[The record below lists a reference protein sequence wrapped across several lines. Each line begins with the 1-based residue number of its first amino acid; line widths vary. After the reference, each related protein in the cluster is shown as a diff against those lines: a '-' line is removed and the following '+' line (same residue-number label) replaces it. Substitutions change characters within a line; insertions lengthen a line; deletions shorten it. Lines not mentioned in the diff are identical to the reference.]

1 MDSLKNKHSTAL
13 ISTVYM
19 CCGLVTY
26 VYNLHLTKMHKLR
39 CWKKCLILYPG
50 LILHDLK
57 SHGCKYVHNV
67 DNVKLLVYSLNTIK
81 FMLQANVSV

>member
-1 MDSLKNKHSTAL
+1 MLEK
-13 ISTVYM
+13 
-19 CCGLVTY
+19 
-26 VYNLHLTKMHKLR
+26 R
-39 CWKKCLILYPG
+39 LILYPG

-67 DNVKLLVYSLNTIK
+67 DNIKLFVYSLNTIK